1 MTLQLEVIKVVASNT
16 GYFIN
21 ETLLLYKSLVI
32 NYILHLEFQIQLY
45 LSSML

>member
-1 MTLQLEVIKVVASNT
+1 MTLQLEVIKVVASNM
-16 GYFIN
+16 GYLIN

-32 NYILHLEFQIQLY
+32 NYIEHLEIRIQLY